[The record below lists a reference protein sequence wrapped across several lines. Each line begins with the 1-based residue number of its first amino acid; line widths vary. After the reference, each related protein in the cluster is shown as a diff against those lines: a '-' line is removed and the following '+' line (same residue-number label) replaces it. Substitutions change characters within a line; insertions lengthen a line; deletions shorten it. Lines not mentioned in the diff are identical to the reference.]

1 MAMMGFGQAYRLAAT
16 QPYGI
21 LKHASPPITCAACFL
36 RGATPSCL
44 HSRTDDTTP
53 SSPSPKIVCIHTY
66 ALQRHARTANRS
78 KDKFMQS
85 SPRVAQS
92 RGPKVRLR
100 GCASGDRRDDRE
112 QRTFTTPSWRT
123 CSRQTCVRQPP
134 PSPTHPGGEKFPTG
148 AKLC

>member
-78 KDKFMQS
+78 KAQVHAKQPS
-85 SPRVAQS
+85 SCPIAW
-92 RGPKVRLR
+92 PKSEATRL
-100 GCASGDRRDDRE
+100 C
-112 QRTFTTPSWRT
+112 
-123 CSRQTCVRQPP
+123 
-134 PSPTHPGGEKFPTG
+134 
-148 AKLC
+148 